1 MKINNSLKI
10 GVLPLDICFLNPE
23 ENFSKIENALEL
35 LEHGTDL
42 LVLPELFSTA
52 FIADAGVALEKAEPY
67 DNDADSTM
75 GRMLAWAR
83 KYNVAICGSYLKLDS
98 ERRPANHCV
107 FVEPSGEF
115 AVYDKHHLF
124 GISRESE
131 FYGAGESEPPVVRY
145 RGWNISMTVCY
156 DLRFPAWCRNRGL
169 RYDML
174 LIPANWPDSRSY
186 AWSHLLIARAI
197 ENQAVVVGADRS
209 GTDDYGCYDGL
220 SEVYDFMGKPV
231 GVLSDSGIIY
241 ATLLKDK
248 LEQYRRRFPFYKD
261 ADNYRFE

>member
-1 MKINNSLKI
+1 
-10 GVLPLDICFLNPE
+10 
-23 ENFSKIENALEL
+23 
-35 LEHGTDL
+35 
-42 LVLPELFSTA
+42 
-52 FIADAGVALEKAEPY
+52 
-67 DNDADSTM
+67 
-75 GRMLAWAR
+75 
-83 KYNVAICGSYLKLDS
+83 
-98 ERRPANHCV
+98 
-107 FVEPSGEF
+107 
-115 AVYDKHHLF
+115 
-124 GISRESE
+124 
-131 FYGAGESEPPVVRY
+131 
-145 RGWNISMTVCY
+145 
-156 DLRFPAWCRNRGL
+156 
-169 RYDML
+169 ML